1 MLTGIDCQIFIKS
14 CNWILVYDSGDI
26 GPRKQWIWIDIS
38 VCLKSRMSLVCN
50 LQGVSNACRSPS
62 SVCHQQATNEDAGSV
77 GRETFAIGWGL
88 RFKSWN
94 IKTLIADLVAFLSKF
109 ATSEDVEIVRH
120 GTYLIRTDLCS
131 SFHLTLTSPQCTE
144 GGMKLTTV

>member
-14 CNWILVYDSGDI
+14 CNWSLVSDSGDI
-26 GPRKQWIWIDIS
+26 RPRKQLIWIDIS
-38 VCLKSRMSLVCN
+38 ACFKFRMSPICN

-62 SVCHQQATNEDAGSV
+62 SVCQQQATNEDAGIV
-77 GRETFAIGWGL
+77 RRETFALGWGL

-94 IKTLIADLVAFLSKF
+94 IETLLADLVAVLSKF
-109 ATSEDVEIVRH
+109 ANNEDVGIVTH

-144 GGMKLTTV
+144 WGMKHTKV